1 MADYIRAGTCGACK
15 EFEFEGNDKKGYCR
29 YYRAYYWDS
38 DSCRHYDEDERRL
51 SSGGSGCFLT
61 TACCQY
67 KGLPDD
73 CTELTILRNFRDNV
87 LMQNDEER
95 NLVEEYYRIA
105 PELVERIEQQP
116 DARDIY
122 EQIYMKIQQII
133 EQINKDNYASAIN
146 CYKDM
151 VYTLQDRLL

>member
-1 MADYIRAGTCGACK
+1 MADYIRAGTCGACR
-15 EFEFEGNDKKGYCR
+15 EFEFEGNNKKGYCR
-29 YYRAYYWDS
+29 YYRSYYWDD

-67 KGLPDD
+67 KGLSDD
-73 CTELTILRNFRDNV
+73 CTELTILRDFRDNV
-87 LMQNDEER
+87 LMQNGEER

-122 EQIYMKIQQII
+122 EQIYTKIQQII
-133 EQINKDNYASAIN
+133 DQINRDDYDSAIN
-146 CYKDM
+146 CYKNM